1 MATSRLFAPTPAALL
16 LFTAAAATIVGALVF
31 QYGLGYRP
39 CALCLTQRWPYY
51 AAMPLALAAAL
62 LPRRV
67 AGIALALL
75 AFLFLVSLGLGLHHA
90 GVEWGFWPG
99 PADCGGAPATSSGRV
114 QDLLGEI
121 ERTPVVD
128 CRQAAW
134 RFLGLSLAGWNAAI
148 SLALAG
154 LAMVAARRALRPA

>member
-1 MATSRLFAPTPAALL
+1 L
-16 LFTAAAATIVGALVF
+16 
-31 QYGLGYRP
+31 
-39 CALCLTQRWPYY
+39 
-51 AAMPLALAAAL
+51 
-62 LPRRV
+62 

-75 AFLFLVSLGLGLHHA
+75 AVLFLVSLGLGLHHA

-99 PADCGGAPATSSGRV
+99 PADCGGAPAASSGRV